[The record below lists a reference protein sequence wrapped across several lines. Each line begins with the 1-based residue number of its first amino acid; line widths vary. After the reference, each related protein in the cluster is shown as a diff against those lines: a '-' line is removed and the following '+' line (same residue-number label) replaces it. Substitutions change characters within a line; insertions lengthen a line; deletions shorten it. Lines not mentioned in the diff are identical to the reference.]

1 MTASLCVTGLCKR
14 YASRWVVR
22 DVELSATSG
31 DVVGIVG
38 NNGSGKST
46 LVKMIAGVLRP
57 TRGTVTLTLNNSV
70 VSPADVPQLCGMVA
84 PYLQIYDEF
93 TPVELLHLHAQLHG
107 RTLEASHV
115 HSILGRVGLDH
126 AASQPVRS
134 YSSGMRQRA
143 SLAIA
148 VSLSPALLLLDE
160 PGVTLD
166 EPGRLALQECITSAR
181 NTGSIVILA
190 TNDERERSLC
200 DRVVVMTDERSGV
213 S

>member
-1 MTASLCVTGLCKR
+1 MTTLLHVRGLSKR
-14 YASRWVVR
+14 YSSRWIVR
-22 DVELSATSG
+22 DVDLSATSG
-31 DVVGIVG
+31 EVVGIVG

-57 TRGTVTLTLNNSV
+57 TSGTVTLRLNDSV
-70 VSPADVPQLCGMVA
+70 VAPANVPQLCGMVA

-93 TPVELLHLHAQLHG
+93 TPVELLQLHAQLHG
-107 RTLEASHV
+107 RTLEASHADA
-115 HSILGRVGLDH
+115 ILGRVGLDH
-126 AASQPVRS
+126 VASQPVRS
-134 YSSGMRQRA
+134 FSSGMRQRA

-166 EPGRLALQECITSAR
+166 EPGRAALQECITSAR

-190 TNDERERSLC
+190 TNDDRERSLC
-200 DRVVVMTDERSGV
+200 DRVVHMFSHG
-213 S
+213 